1 MKGGVMEGG
10 GPSHRPYTNWF
21 PQGREDLQNVRDSTQ
36 RHKLLSQ
43 PRTLFRIEEQI
54 IESVTQH
61 RTIKQT
67 QDYQKRMSL
76 S

>member
-10 GPSHRPYTNWF
+10 PSHRPYINWL
-21 PQGREDLQNVRDSTQ
+21 PQGREDLQNAGDSTQ

-43 PRTLFRIEEQI
+43 PRTLFGTEKQI

-61 RTIKQT
+61 RIIKQT
-67 QDYQKRMSL
+67 QDHQKHMSL